1 MPKRYTTH
9 AKAKRR
15 RRRASSKRFWLCTL
29 FLLLVVGG
37 AAWANMRH
45 FGLRPQPVATA
56 AVLAAASAQTDA
68 ADAEDAAAAAALA
81 SVAGAAVAAQAAVLQ
96 AARGAT
102 ASLRGASPPGPP
114 AFSEENTAAR
124 SAAAANTRLA
134 AAAAAAAAVAS
145 VAAAAAAAATTAA
158 ATRAPATT
166 TSTAAT
172 TVAAAAAAAAA
183 AGSHL
188 PRPTASG
195 GCGEHCCTTVLM
207 VCYNRPAY
215 LKRALERLLAVHPLN
230 RANDLSTGHH
240 WRLLVSQDGDN
251 AGVAGVV
258 AAFAQKAAAVA
269 PDMPVVHIKH
279 RQGAGSANGYEALAK
294 HFGWALRQ
302 AFGTAWTNPA
312 PELRNGYGGGGPCGA
327 RAKAGGKG
335 GADRVIVMEDDLD
348 AGADFF
354 GYFEAAA
361 AVLDAD
367 PGILAASAWND
378 NGMAGFVADPRALVK
393 SEFFPGLGWMLN
405 ARAWREL
412 APKWPAGY
420 WDDWL
425 REPAQRKGRFFI
437 RPEVSRSRTF
447 GRSGVSS
454 GQFFDDFLART
465 VLDEVRVPWV
475 ALAKG
480 GELDFLLG
488 ATRYD
493 ARLAL
498 ALEGAALV
506 GGPPAAVNAA
516 AGSAGSGMGS
526 GANWAGAS
534 WAPSAWLD
542 PASASGSG
550 ALRVEYAEGQF
561 VAAARQLG
569 IMTDIKAGVPR
580 TAYRGV
586 VAIRRGHAARLVLLV
601 PQSLSLVQVALAV
614 PGATVHART
623 AQGGAMGQ
631 YGAHG
636 PALAFDGSDGT
647 FFWSDAPVGPGDSVE
662 VVFPA
667 ARKLTS
673 LAVLTG
679 VSGKDM
685 LASGDLQVKF
695 WPPTGRRAN
704 QWVGVGALVNGE
716 ARADPAKLQQ
726 QSVVSVRVL
735 VSKAQTSWLRV
746 REFVV
751 AL

>member
-37 AAWANMRH
+37 AAWANLRH
-45 FGLRPQPVATA
+45 FGLRPQAVATV

-68 ADAEDAAAAAALA
+68 VDAADAAAAAAAAA
-81 SVAGAAVAAQAAVLQ
+81 SAAGAAVAAQAAVLQ

-102 ASLRGASPPGPP
+102 ASLRGGGPP
-114 AFSEENTAAR
+114 AFSKENTAAR

-134 AAAAAAAAVAS
+134 AAAAAAAA
-145 VAAAAAAAATTAA
+145 AATAATTTA

-166 TSTAAT
+166 TTTTTTA
-172 TVAAAAAAAAA
+172 TVATVAAAAAAAA

-188 PRPTASG
+188 PHPTASG

-230 RANDLSTGHH
+230 RANSGQLSTGHH
-240 WRLLVSQDGDN
+240 WRLLVSQDGDD

-258 AAFAQKAAAVA
+258 AAFAQKAAAAA

-279 RQGAGSANGYEALAK
+279 RQGGAGSSANGYEALAK

-327 RAKAGGKG
+327 RAAGGKGGG

-354 GYFEAAA
+354 GYFEATA

-412 APKWPAGY
+412 APKWPGGY

-437 RPEVSRSRTF
+437 RPEVSRSCTF

-475 ALAKG
+475 ALAKS

-488 ATRYD
+488 PTRYD

-506 GGPPAAVNAA
+506 GGSPAAVNAA

-550 ALRVEYAEGQF
+550 ALRVEYADGQF

-623 AQGGAMGQ
+623 AQGGEMGQ

-662 VVFPA
+662 VAFPA
-667 ARKLTS
+667 ARKLKS
-673 LAVLTG
+673 LVVLTG

-685 LASGDLQVKF
+685 LASGELQVKF
-695 WPPTGRRAN
+695 WPPMGRRAN
-704 QWVGVGALVNGE
+704 QWVAVGALVSGE

-735 VSKAQTSWLRV
+735 VSRAQTSWLRV